1 MIIAVDFDGTI
12 VEHRYP
18 DIGREKPF
26 AIETLKKLTE
36 EQHRLILWT
45 VRKGK
50 LLQEAVDFCRTRGL
64 DFYAVNRNFPEENEP
79 EERKLKADLWI
90 DDRNLG
96 GLPDWG
102 TIYRMI
108 RNNWTF
114 DELKRQDEFEHPAV
128 SPACFFRRFFRKAK
142 LLLGVLLLLTSC
154 TSYQKIPYLQDFET
168 VNATEEVTAMYDAHI
183 RPKDLLT
190 ITVNTTDPEAAA
202 PFNLTVQSAA
212 NSNLTQWVTQQAA
225 LQQYLVDN
233 QGNIDFPVLGE
244 LHLGGLSMNEAE
256 SMIREKLQPFLKET
270 PIVTVRMVNYKISV
284 LGEVA
289 KPGTF
294 IINNEKVNVLEAL
307 AMAGDM
313 TIWGLRD
320 NVKLVREEE
329 NGKRNI
335 VVLDLNRADIVKS
348 PYYHLQQNDILYVSP
363 NKTKA
368 KNSDTGQSTSLWVSA
383 TSILVSIASLLVT
396 IFK

>member
-26 AIETLKKLTE
+26 AIETLKKLAE

-50 LLQEAVDFCRTRGL
+50 LLQEAVEFCRTRGL

-329 NGKRNI
+329 DGKRNI